1 MKYIPFEKKDLK
13 VLLIHHSFLII
24 FLLIFA
30 SNGNAQTNV
39 DSVLSSVSVNN
50 KTILANEQ
58 FWEAEKLQFKVGL
71 FPYNPKVDYDYLNG
85 SPATAGNQTE
95 FAVTQ
100 SFDFPTAYGKKKQLS
115 NNQIAKA
122 EFQLIATR
130 QEVLLHAK
138 NTAIELIY
146 RNKLQKELMIRKQN
160 TEKWLSDFQTR
171 LDKGDGNIL
180 DVNKAKLQLIQINSE
195 YQENISATNQL
206 NQRLTELNGG
216 IAITLAD
223 TAYPQQSDVPSFTEL
238 ESEIE
243 AANPV
248 RKYLEQEINV
258 GKSQVVLSRAM
269 SLPRMEAGYRYQ
281 SILGQTFQG
290 LHLGMTI
297 PLWENK
303 NTVKVR
309 QASLVSNELD
319 LQVHKNEHYHEILG
333 LYEKYTNLKITLD
346 EYKTLF
352 GSLNNTAL
360 LEKSL
365 TLGQISSI
373 EYFLETGY
381 YYDALRNYL
390 KTEKDYHQTISELYK
405 HKL

>member
-71 FPYNPKVDYDYLNG
+71 SPYNPKVDYDYLNG

-130 QEVLLHAK
+130 QEVLLRAK

-206 NQRLTELNGG
+206 NQKLTELNGG

-281 SILGQTFQG
+281 SILGQTFRG

-319 LQVHKNEHYHEILG
+319 LQEHKNEHYHEILG

-373 EYFLETGY
+373 EYFLEIGY

>member
-1 MKYIPFEKKDLK
+1 MKQISLKKKDLK
-13 VLLIHHSFLII
+13 VLLIHYSFLMI
-24 FLLIFA
+24 FLMIFTL
-30 SNGNAQTNV
+30 SGNAQTKV
-39 DSVLSSVSVNN
+39 DSVLSSISANN

-58 FWEAEKLQFKVGL
+58 FWEAEKLQYKVGL
-71 FPYNPKVDYDYLNG
+71 SPYNPKVDYDYLNG

-115 NNQIAKA
+115 NDQIAKA
-122 EFQLIATR
+122 ELQLAAAR
-130 QEVLLHAK
+130 QEILLQAR
-138 NTAIELIY
+138 NVALELIY
-146 RNKLQKELMIRKQN
+146 RNKLQEELMIRKQN
-160 TEKWLSDFQTR
+160 TEKWLSNFQTR

-195 YQENISATNQL
+195 FQENISAINQL
-206 NQRLTELNGG
+206 NQKLTELNGG
-216 IAITLAD
+216 ISIILTD
-223 TAYPQQSDVPSFTEL
+223 TDYPQQPEIPSFEAI
-238 ESEIE
+238 ENEIE

-258 GKSQVVLSRAM
+258 AKSQVVLSRAM

-290 LHLGMTI
+290 LHVGMTI

-309 QASLVSNELD
+309 QASLVSNELN
-319 LQVHKNEHYHEILG
+319 LQEHKNEHFHKILS

-352 GSLNNTAL
+352 GSLNNTEL
-360 LEKSL
+360 LDKSL

-373 EYFLETGY
+373 EYFLEMGY

-390 KTEKDYHQTISELYK
+390 KTERDYHQTVSELYK
-405 HKL
+405 YKL

>member
-13 VLLIHHSFLII
+13 VLLIHHSFLIV
-24 FLLIFA
+24 FLLIFE

-71 FPYNPKVDYDYLNG
+71 SPYNPKVDYDFLNG

-130 QEVLLHAK
+130 QEVLLRAK

-206 NQRLTELNGG
+206 NQKLTELNGG

-223 TAYPQQSDVPSFTEL
+223 AAYPQQSDVPSFTEL

>member
-30 SNGNAQTNV
+30 SNGSAQTKV

-50 KTILANEQ
+50 NTILANEQ

-71 FPYNPKVDYDYLNG
+71 SPYNPKVDYDYLNG
-85 SPATAGNQTE
+85 SPVTAGNQTE

-115 NNQIAKA
+115 NNQIAKV

-130 QEVLLHAK
+130 QEVLLQAK
-138 NTAIELIY
+138 ITAIELIY

-206 NQRLTELNGG
+206 NQKLTELNGG

-223 TAYPQQSDVPSFTEL
+223 TVYPYQSDVPSFTEL
-238 ESEIE
+238 ENEIE
-243 AANPV
+243 ASNPV

>member
-1 MKYIPFEKKDLK
+1 MKHLPFEKRDLK
-13 VLLIHHSFLII
+13 VLLTHHFSLLFS
-24 FLLIFA
+24 LLIFA
-30 SNGNAQTNV
+30 AIGNAQTTV
-39 DSVLSSVSVNN
+39 DSVLFAVAVNN

-58 FWEAEKLQFKVGL
+58 FWEAEKLQFKVGISL
-71 FPYNPKVDYDYLNG
+71 SNPKVDYDYLNG
-85 SPATAGNQTE
+85 SPFTAGNQKE

-122 EFQLIATR
+122 EYQLIATR
-130 QEVLLHAK
+130 QEVLLLAK

-146 RNKLQKELMIRKQN
+146 RNKLQEELVIRKQN
-160 TEKWLSDFQTR
+160 TEKWLSNFQTR

-195 YQENISATNQL
+195 YQENLSAANQL
-206 NQRLTELNGG
+206 NQKLTELNGG
-216 IAITLAD
+216 VPILLTD
-223 TAYPQQSDVPSFTEL
+223 TSYPQEPDIPNFSEL
-238 ESEIE
+238 EREIE
-243 AANPV
+243 ALNPI

-258 GKSQVVLSRAM
+258 GKSQVVLSRAL

-290 LHLGMTI
+290 VHFGMTI

-309 QASLVSNELD
+309 QASLITNELN
-319 LQVHKNEHYHEILG
+319 LQVHQNEHYHEILTR
-333 LYEKYTNLKITLD
+333 YERYTNLKITLD
-346 EYKTLF
+346 EYKMLF

-360 LEKSL
+360 LDKSL

-373 EYFLETGY
+373 EYFLEIGY
-381 YYDALRNYL
+381 YFDALRNYL
-390 KTEKDYHQTISELYK
+390 KTEKDYHQTISELFK

>member
-13 VLLIHHSFLII
+13 VLLIHHSFLIV

-71 FPYNPKVDYDYLNG
+71 SPYNPKVDYDYLNG

-130 QEVLLHAK
+130 QEVLLRAK

-206 NQRLTELNGG
+206 NQKLTELNGG

-223 TAYPQQSDVPSFTEL
+223 AAYPQQSDVPSFTEL

>member
-30 SNGNAQTNV
+30 SKGNAQTKV

-50 KTILANEQ
+50 NTILANEQ

-71 FPYNPKVDYDYLNG
+71 SPYNPKVDYDYLNG
-85 SPATAGNQTE
+85 SPVTAGNQTE

-115 NNQIAKA
+115 NNQIAKV

-130 QEVLLHAK
+130 QEVLLQAK
-138 NTAIELIY
+138 ITAIELIY

-206 NQRLTELNGG
+206 NQKLTELNGG

-223 TAYPQQSDVPSFTEL
+223 TVYPYQSDVPSFTEL
-238 ESEIE
+238 ENEIE
-243 AANPV
+243 ASNPV

>member
-30 SNGNAQTNV
+30 SKGNAQTKV

-50 KTILANEQ
+50 NTILANEQ

-71 FPYNPKVDYDYLNG
+71 SPYNPKVDYDYLNG
-85 SPATAGNQTE
+85 SPVTAGNQTE

-115 NNQIAKA
+115 NNQIAKV

-130 QEVLLHAK
+130 QEVLLQAK
-138 NTAIELIY
+138 ITAIELIY
-146 RNKLQKELMIRKQN
+146 RNKLQKDLMIRKQN

-206 NQRLTELNGG
+206 NQKLTELNGG

-248 RKYLEQEINV
+248 RKYLEQEINI

>member
-71 FPYNPKVDYDYLNG
+71 SPYNPKVDYDYLNG

-130 QEVLLHAK
+130 QEVLLQAK

-206 NQRLTELNGG
+206 NQKLTELNGG

-373 EYFLETGY
+373 EYFLEIGY

>member
-100 SFDFPTAYGKKKQLS
+100 SFDFPTAYSKKKQLS

-373 EYFLETGY
+373 EYFLEIGY

>member
-13 VLLIHHSFLII
+13 VLLIHHSFLIV

-71 FPYNPKVDYDYLNG
+71 SPYNPKVDYDYLNG

-130 QEVLLHAK
+130 QEVLLRAK

-206 NQRLTELNGG
+206 NQKLTELNGG

>member
-24 FLLIFA
+24 FLLIFG

-71 FPYNPKVDYDYLNG
+71 SPYNPKVDYDYLNG

-130 QEVLLHAK
+130 QEVLLRAK

-206 NQRLTELNGG
+206 NQKLTELNGG

-373 EYFLETGY
+373 EYFLEIGY

>member
-39 DSVLSSVSVNN
+39 DSVLSSISVNN

-130 QEVLLHAK
+130 QEVLLRAK

-206 NQRLTELNGG
+206 NQKLTELNGG

-269 SLPRMEAGYRYQ
+269 SLPRLEAGYRYQ

-319 LQVHKNEHYHEILG
+319 LQEHKNEHYHEILG

-373 EYFLETGY
+373 EYFLEIGY